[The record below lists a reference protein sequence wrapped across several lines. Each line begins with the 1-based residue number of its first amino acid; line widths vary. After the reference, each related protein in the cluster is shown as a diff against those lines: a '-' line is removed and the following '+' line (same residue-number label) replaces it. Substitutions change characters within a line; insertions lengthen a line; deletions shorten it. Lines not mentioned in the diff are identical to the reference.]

1 MKKLINSPETVLAD
15 SLVGVAAAH
24 PELRVDH
31 VNRIIYRAAPT
42 RAGKVALLGWRNRS

>member
-24 PELRVDH
+24 PEFRVDH